1 MNLQA
6 NDREAAEIAGTVRQS
21 GLIKVSLCPCP
32 FCGSKAQLRED
43 SGAYMIGCS
52 DVCCGV
58 HLDTGWSTDKDKIIT
73 AWNSRKGA

>member
-1 MNLQA
+1 MNTDTTEKQPKA
-6 NDREAAEIAGTVRQS
+6 DGVSQS
-21 GLIKVSLCPCP
+21 ELIKALSPCP
-32 FCGSKAQLRED
+32 FCGSKAKLRED

-58 HLDTGWSTDKDKIIT
+58 HPDTGWRTDKDKIIT